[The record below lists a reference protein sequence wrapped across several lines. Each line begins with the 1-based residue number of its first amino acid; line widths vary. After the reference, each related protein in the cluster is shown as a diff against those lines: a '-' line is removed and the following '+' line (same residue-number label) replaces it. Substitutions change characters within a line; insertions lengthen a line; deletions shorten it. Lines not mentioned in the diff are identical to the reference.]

1 MRIYVGNMSYS
12 TSSEDL
18 REAFE
23 RFGTVESAEVV
34 VERGTN
40 RSRGFGFV
48 EMPDESEAR
57 AAISQLDGREMDG
70 RTLKVNEAKPRLADT
85 RSSYRF

>member
-34 VERGTN
+34 MERGTN

-48 EMPDESEAR
+48 EMPVESEAR
-57 AAISQLDGREMDG
+57 TAISELNGREMDG
-70 RTLKVNEAKPRLADT
+70 RALKVNEAKPRLAGT
-85 RSSYRF
+85 RSNYRF